1 MSKAKANSQTKTVI
15 GQRGSILDVNGIPL
29 AVDQKCYNVRFYRD
43 PNRRKDEDRA
53 QYTQV
58 LLKVMEI
65 VESNGGQTIDEFWLK
80 RSDAT
85 GEWEF
90 STGTQLASAAAE
102 RERQWRANFAL
113 QYTAQE
119 QAVRRAVQ
127 KLFHTRRS
135 DRGTQDKGAGHVAG
149 VAHEKLPVR
158 AGDYRI

>member
-1 MSKAKANSQTKTVI
+1 MTVAILCMFCILTLQLYNLQIVQGESYTEIVESKKTQTKTVI

-80 RSDAT
+80 HSDAT

-90 STGTQLASAAAE
+90 STGTHLASAAA
-102 RERQWRANFAL
+102 
-113 QYTAQE
+113 
-119 QAVRRAVQ
+119 
-127 KLFHTRRS
+127 
-135 DRGTQDKGAGHVAG
+135 
-149 VAHEKLPVR
+149 
-158 AGDYRI
+158 